1 MPATATHRQRIPVLK
16 GLFAFLAAAFLS
28 LHELPAQRDWDQVQI
43 TAEQVTD
50 SLYVL
55 FGAGGNIGLA
65 LGDEY
70 AYIIDD
76 QFAELTG
83 KILETVSGITDKPV
97 RFVVNTH
104 WHGDHVGGNENL
116 ANQGAILVAHE
127 NVRKRM
133 GMRVD
138 RGERGVSEPAPYAA
152 LSRITF
158 NDELTL
164 HLSPRRSMHLM
175 HVDPAHTDGDTY
187 IYFPGENAIHMGDNF
202 VNGYPYIDQSSGGDI
217 DGLLRNLNMAL
228 FIVDDDTRIIPGHG
242 PVMGRPELLEFRD
255 MVATIR
261 NRVRAARNSGKSLEE
276 VQAMN
281 LTAEWDASKG
291 QGFIGPARIVQFA
304 YETAD

>member
-1 MPATATHRQRIPVLK
+1 M
-16 GLFAFLAAAFLS
+16 
-28 LHELPAQRDWDQVQI
+28 QI

-65 LGDEY
+65 LGEEY
-70 AYIIDD
+70 AYVIDD
-76 QFAELTG
+76 QFAELTD
-83 KILETVSGITDKPV
+83 KILETVAGITDKPV

-116 ANQGAILVAHE
+116 ANQGAILVAHD

-138 RGERGVSEPAPYAA
+138 RGERGISEPAPYAA

-187 IYFPGENAIHMGDNF
+187 IYFPEENAIHMGDNF
-202 VNGYPYIDQSSGGDI
+202 VNGYPFIDQSSGGDI
-217 DGLLRNLNMAL
+217 DGLLKNLNMAL
-228 FIVDDDTRIIPGHG
+228 FIVDGQTRIIPGHG
-242 PVMGRPELLEFRD
+242 PVMGRAELLEYRD
-255 MVATIR
+255 MVAAIR
-261 NRVRAARNSGKSLEE
+261 SRVLEARKAGKSLEE
-276 VQAMN
+276 VQALS
-281 LTAEWDASKG
+281 LTREWDETKG
-291 QGFIGPARIVQFA
+291 QGFIGPAQIVRFA